1 MYPSNIVCVEQYI
14 LAVFVVASIHRL
26 DTRERAI
33 VGAPRNSAGYV
44 KRLKLEANPLFVLPP
59 RFLKFF
65 TVFFLSIVH
74 GRLL

>member
-14 LAVFVVASIHRL
+14 LAVFVVAFIHRL
-26 DTRERAI
+26 DFRERAI

-44 KRLKLEANPLFVLPP
+44 KRLNPEANPLFVLPP
-59 RFLKFF
+59 RFLKYF
-65 TVFFLSIVH
+65 TAFLSIVH